1 LPLKWNSPIRQMAK
15 LTILGILVVV
25 GLLGSAVAVAA
36 ETDISEW
43 SEVNIPAEGRA
54 GGWGLA
60 PGSDLAILSLGA
72 GFIYVN
78 KLDGESRLMRSEDGG
93 LSWEETDYEG
103 GAVAAIVCPSD
114 TETIYLTDGSHVYKS
129 RDGEV
134 FEPVGEGTLPDFDAT
149 NERIACLDIGYD
161 GGHPIVFIGTVDSDE
176 GNYGSVYYL
185 TEGDFG
191 AGWTDMMIAGY
202 DIYAIACPPGF
213 YHSFRLVALVSDESH
228 SYIINNG
235 GTVGGW
241 SERTELLD
249 DNTTSFALSSASRIV
264 FPNDFDV
271 IYELFVGVSSSGS
284 GGVYRVNLGG
294 AYDLGPD
301 AEIVSLDIAEDG
313 ADREL
318 VAGGSQGQLW
328 YSPDAGERWLPSRK
342 APTGDGAVYA
352 ATDSSQSGVAYA
364 ATSGTES
371 AFSISRDGGLTW
383 NQTSLI
389 DTEISDII
397 DLAPSPSDDTL
408 FMLTHQDGGG
418 HSLWR
423 RRDGAWE
430 RVYGTSLPDVDK
442 LERLALCPQYD
453 DDKRV
458 VLLAGTGNG
467 SPSIWKSSD
476 DGQSFTRRVT
486 PLPVEAWAVVD
497 DSTWFI
503 GGYDGTNGRVHL
515 ATNSGLSYSLGA
527 IVGDHSLN
535 SIVLS
540 PNYSQDETLLAG
552 NKDGWVYWSED
563 NGRSFDPLPQDAV
576 SSPLSGVIT
585 VAFDPEYADNSIV
598 YAASHCQDWDNHSS
612 AIYRF
617 IIDKSNDWK
626 AIDSLDEG
634 AINRLIV
641 SAEGTLYA
649 ANFAADG
656 GIERC
661 LNPRYPLGPSFESVT
676 RGLDEG
682 AKLVGLWLQGQ
693 QLWSVDSA
701 HTELVSYID
710 GLNTPVSLLSPLD
723 GAPGVGML
731 VDNTVMNI
739 SLDWETLP
747 GTTTYQWQLNYE
759 TDFSSLPEG
768 FEGTTQG
775 SSVHLV
781 DLSPATTYYWRVRAI
796 EPNLSPWSE
805 KWSFCTPMGTE
816 APAPRLE
823 SPPAGAT
830 GVPIEPIFQWS
841 AIDGADSYELMVS
854 TIATFDNPTILKTND
869 YALPSTAWQC
879 NISLNYDTTY
889 YWKVRAVSANSCS
902 AWSAVSAFSTE
913 SPSSDPTGTV
923 AEASTPTPETASENP
938 EWLDWL
944 MPVGGIVM
952 LVFLVVMI
960 TMVIV
965 MVLLVIKVSKL

>member
-1 LPLKWNSPIRQMAK
+1 MAK

-36 ETDISEW
+36 ETDIAEW
-43 SEVNIPAEGRA
+43 SEVNIPAEGKA

-72 GFIYVN
+72 GVIYVN

-93 LSWEETDYEG
+93 LSWAETDYEG

-129 RDGEV
+129 RDGEG
-134 FEPVGEGTLPDFDAT
+134 FEPVGEGTLPALDA

-191 AGWTDMMIAGY
+191 AVWTDMMAEGY

-213 YHSFRLVALVSDESH
+213 DHSFRLIALVSDESH
-228 SYIINNG
+228 SYIINNEG
-235 GTVGGW
+235 VIGGW

-249 DNTTSFALSSASRIV
+249 DNTTSFALSGASRIV

-284 GGVYRVNLGG
+284 GGVYRVNQGG

-301 AEIVSLDIAEDG
+301 AEIVSLDIAEDDG
-313 ADREL
+313 TKL
-318 VAGGSQGQLW
+318 LAGGNGQLW
-328 YSPDAGERWLPSRK
+328 YSPDAGESWLPSQK
-342 APTGDGAVYA
+342 APTGDGAVYVA
-352 ATDSSQSGVAYA
+352 ADSSHSGVAYA

-371 AFSISRDGGLTW
+371 AFSASRDGGLTW

-389 DTEISDII
+389 DTQIGQII

-408 FMLTHQDGGG
+408 FMLTHYDGHYGAE

-430 RVYGTSLPDVDK
+430 RVYGTSLPDVEK
-442 LERLALCPQYD
+442 LERVALCPQYD
-453 DDKRV
+453 DDNRV
-458 VLLAGTGNG
+458 VLVAGTGNG

-486 PLPVEAWAVVD
+486 PLPVDTWAVVD

-515 ATNSGLSYSLGA
+515 TTNSGLSYSLGA

-552 NKDGWVYWSED
+552 NREGWVYWSED
-563 NGRSFDPLPQDAV
+563 NGKSFEALGEPLPELITAETALNDV
-576 SSPLSGVIT
+576 T
-585 VAFDPEYADNSIV
+585 VAFDPGYGHNNTV

-612 AIYRF
+612 AIYRL
-617 IIDKSNDWK
+617 ITGKSDDWE
-626 AIDSLDEG
+626 AIDSLAEG
-634 AINRLIV
+634 AINQLLI
-641 SAEGTLYA
+641 STEGTLYA

-656 GIERC
+656 GMERC
-661 LNPRYPLGPSFESVT
+661 LNPSYPLGPNFESVT

-682 AKLVGLWLQGQ
+682 TTLEGLWLQGQ
-693 QLWSVDSA
+693 QLWSVDST
-701 HTELVSYID
+701 HTEVVSYID
-710 GLNTPVSLLSPLD
+710 GLNTPVFLLSPLD

-731 VDNTVMNI
+731 VEDKVINV

-747 GTTTYQWQLNYE
+747 GATAYRWQLNYE

-796 EPNLSPWSE
+796 EPTLSPWSE

-823 SPPAGAT
+823 SPTAGAT

-913 SPSSDPTGTV
+913 SAPSDPTGTV
-923 AEASTPTPETASENP
+923 AEAPTPTPEPASENP

-944 MPVGGIVM
+944 MPVGGIMM

-960 TMVIV
+960 AMVVV
-965 MVLLVIKVSKL
+965 MVLLVVKVSKL